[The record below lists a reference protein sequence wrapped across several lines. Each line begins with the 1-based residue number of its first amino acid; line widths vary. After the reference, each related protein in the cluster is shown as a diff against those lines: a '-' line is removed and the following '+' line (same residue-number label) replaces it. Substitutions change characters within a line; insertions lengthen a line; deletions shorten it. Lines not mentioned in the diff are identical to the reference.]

1 MWTCHNKQENGF
13 IHYSSAWLQRAI
25 EIIDWY
31 CKTAQAK
38 LLVIEMNCYQTSEK
52 CNLNSEFVTGSEQ
65 SIAPKWNFQF
75 RKMDDRAIECY
86 DGMLC
91 LPILRWFNWSPEEMQ
106 VVRSKKKK

>member
-13 IHYSSAWLQRAI
+13 IHYSSARLQRAI

-38 LLVIEMNCYQTSEK
+38 LLVIEMNFYQTSEK

-65 SIAPKWNFQF
+65 SIAPK
-75 RKMDDRAIECY
+75 
-86 DGMLC
+86 
-91 LPILRWFNWSPEEMQ
+91 
-106 VVRSKKKK
+106 